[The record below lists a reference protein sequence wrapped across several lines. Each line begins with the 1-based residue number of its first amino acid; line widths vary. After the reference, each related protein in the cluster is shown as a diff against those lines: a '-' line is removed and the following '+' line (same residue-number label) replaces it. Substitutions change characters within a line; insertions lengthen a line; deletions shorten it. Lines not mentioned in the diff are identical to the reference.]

1 MGKPSRRVRSEP
13 KMPPQEPERDLVVE
27 SWLPPIVENR
37 IPSPEE
43 MEEKAASGRYYVENV
58 WIICRQFP
66 THGLYEVPMDLPNL
80 VNSMYSE
87 IRDLGYEFVDVST
100 RLDGITGALE
110 LTLAWAHIVREA
122 RTQKKMLL
130 MRRTP
135 SNCGA
140 ALMLQRL
147 EHLRQQC
154 TEFAPL
160 AYIILVRDDQ
170 MVVTRDRVMDQAN
183 TERVLIALAKN
194 KQECAGDDESERAKL
209 TQRPPTMTDEMFEQQ
224 VRGVETLMQRMST
237 EDDSI
242 ENGTGGTDADA
253 QDDPKVLDVTEEGAG
268 DKPGV
273 APSVSD
279 AAEKT

>member
-1 MGKPSRRVRSEP
+1 M
-13 KMPPQEPERDLVVE
+13 
-27 SWLPPIVENR
+27 N
-37 IPSPEE
+37 
-43 MEEKAASGRYYVENV
+43 
-58 WIICRQFP
+58 
-66 THGLYEVPMDLPNL
+66 LPNL

-87 IRDLGYEFVDVST
+87 IRNLGYEFVDVST

-194 KQECAGDDESERAKL
+194 KQEFAGDDQGEESERAKL

-224 VRGVETLMQRMST
+224 IRGVETLMQRMST
-237 EDDSI
+237 DGDSI
-242 ENGTGGTDADA
+242 ENGTGGADTDADA
-253 QDDPKVLDVTEEGAG
+253 QDDAKVVDVTEEGSE

-279 AAEKT
+279 AAKKI